1 MIYIFIT
8 FLILLLFTINPKYL
22 GKFKFL
28 ALQNVLS
35 KSTTQTIQHGLFL
48 VFILWLLYCLFEK
61 EFQSYFQLN
70 TKENFTNPSSEYIN
84 QLSEMGMFLTGSG
97 TDPHTGFSYNTNPDI
112 IDSSGKSIPEAMFL
126 FYKEEDAKANI
137 KEGAY
142 INSGFNNFNNIPGV
156 KWFTPNT
163 RDIKGFDTDPK
174 QLSNYIAHLT
184 PNPTE
189 PKPVTTTEPKP
200 VTTTEPKPVT
210 TTEPKPVTTTEPK
223 PVTTTEPKPVT
234 PTEPKPVTPD
244 DLPKIPSKQDKSS
257 SDEFRPVQPSIVQGL
272 DPKTV
277 VGSPIYYEPGTTM
290 YNGLGYSPS
299 YSEMIYLNNHV
310 FKSEPKK
317 VVEANVKGFCNQS
330 DNIMNNI
337 NEKCNA
343 LPSDV
348 CASTECCVLFG
359 GEKCVEGDENGP
371 KNKAVYSDTSIKNRD
386 VYYYQGDCYGNCQ
399 KGPRYVPPKQPETK
413 PKPPTPAMISPAPS
427 PAMISPAPSSAILNP
442 SPSPAMISPAPSS
455 AILNPSPS
463 QAEIQPVPNQ
473 NSQDLPNKLVPPPQ
487 TAQPQ
492 LLPEIPT
499 QTMSIPGQNPETL
512 PNANS
517 IINTIEK
524 DFNSMVQSLE

>member
-61 EFQSYFQLN
+61 EIQSYFQLN

-97 TDPHTGFSYNTNPDI
+97 TDPHTGFSYNTNPEI
-112 IDSSGKSIPEAMFL
+112 IDSSGKSIPQAMFL

-189 PKPVTTTEPKP
+189 T
-200 VTTTEPKPVT
+200 
-210 TTEPKPVTTTEPK
+210 K

-234 PTEPKPVTPD
+234 PV
-244 DLPKIPSKQDKSS
+244 DLPKIPSKT
-257 SDEFRPVQPSIVQGL
+257 R
-272 DPKTV
+272 
-277 VGSPIYYEPGTTM
+277 
-290 YNGLGYSPS
+290 
-299 YSEMIYLNNHV
+299 
-310 FKSEPKK
+310 
-317 VVEANVKGFCNQS
+317 
-330 DNIMNNI
+330 
-337 NEKCNA
+337 
-343 LPSDV
+343 
-348 CASTECCVLFG
+348 
-359 GEKCVEGDENGP
+359 
-371 KNKAVYSDTSIKNRD
+371 
-386 VYYYQGDCYGNCQ
+386 
-399 KGPRYVPPKQPETK
+399 
-413 PKPPTPAMISPAPS
+413 
-427 PAMISPAPSSAILNP
+427 
-442 SPSPAMISPAPSS
+442 
-455 AILNPSPS
+455 
-463 QAEIQPVPNQ
+463 
-473 NSQDLPNKLVPPPQ
+473 
-487 TAQPQ
+487 
-492 LLPEIPT
+492 
-499 QTMSIPGQNPETL
+499 
-512 PNANS
+512 
-517 IINTIEK
+517 
-524 DFNSMVQSLE
+524 

>member
-61 EFQSYFQLN
+61 EIQSYFQLN
-70 TKENFTNPSSEYIN
+70 TKENFTEEKLDQTN
-84 QLSEMGMFLTGSG
+84 EMANK
-97 TDPHTGFSYNTNPDI
+97 DV
-112 IDSSGKSIPEAMFL
+112 DS
-126 FYKEEDAKANI
+126 
-137 KEGAY
+137 
-142 INSGFNNFNNIPGV
+142 
-156 KWFTPNT
+156 
-163 RDIKGFDTDPK
+163 
-174 QLSNYIAHLT
+174 
-184 PNPTE
+184 
-189 PKPVTTTEPKP
+189 
-200 VTTTEPKPVT
+200 
-210 TTEPKPVTTTEPK
+210 
-223 PVTTTEPKPVT
+223 
-234 PTEPKPVTPD
+234 KPVTPD

-257 SDEFRPVQPSIVQGL
+257 SDEFRAVQPSIVQGL

-277 VGSPIYYEPGTTM
+277 VGSPVYYEPGTIM

-317 VVEANVKGFCNQS
+317 VVEANVKGFCDQS

-413 PKPPTPAMISPAPS
+413 PKPPTPEMISPAPS
-427 PAMISPAPSSAILNP
+427 PAMISPAPDSAIITPTP
-442 SPSPAMISPAPSS
+442 SPEMISPAPDS

-473 NSQDLPNKLVPPPQ
+473 NAQDLPKKLAPTPPQ
-487 TAQPQ
+487 TGQPQ

-499 QTMSIPGQNPETL
+499 QTMSIPGQNTETL
-512 PNANS
+512 PNTNS
-517 IINTIEK
+517 IANTAEQ
-524 DFNSMVQSLE
+524 DLNSMIQSLE

>member
-28 ALQNVLS
+28 ALQNILS

-61 EFQSYFQLN
+61 EIQSYFQLN
-70 TKENFTNPSSEYIN
+70 TKENFTEEKLDQTN
-84 QLSEMGMFLTGSG
+84 EMGNK
-97 TDPHTGFSYNTNPDI
+97 DV
-112 IDSSGKSIPEAMFL
+112 DS
-126 FYKEEDAKANI
+126 
-137 KEGAY
+137 
-142 INSGFNNFNNIPGV
+142 
-156 KWFTPNT
+156 
-163 RDIKGFDTDPK
+163 
-174 QLSNYIAHLT
+174 
-184 PNPTE
+184 
-189 PKPVTTTEPKP
+189 
-200 VTTTEPKPVT
+200 
-210 TTEPKPVTTTEPK
+210 
-223 PVTTTEPKPVT
+223 
-234 PTEPKPVTPD
+234 KPVTPD

-257 SDEFRPVQPSIVQGL
+257 SDEFRAVQPSIVQGL

-277 VGSPIYYEPGTTM
+277 VGSPVYYEPGTTM

-413 PKPPTPAMISPAPS
+413 PKPPTPEMISPAPS
-427 PAMISPAPSSAILNP
+427 PEMISPAPDSAEMQLVSN
-442 SPSPAMISPAPSS
+442 
-455 AILNPSPS
+455 LK
-463 QAEIQPVPNQ
+463 EEV
-473 NSQDLPNKLVPPPQ
+473 LPKKLTPTPPKNAQ

-499 QTMSIPGQNPETL
+499 QTMSIPGQNPQTL
-512 PNANS
+512 PNTNS
-517 IINTIEK
+517 IANTADK
-524 DFNSMVQSLE
+524 DLNSMIQSLE

>member
-35 KSTTQTIQHGLFL
+35 KSITQTIQHGLFL

-61 EFQSYFQLN
+61 EIQSYFQLN
-70 TKENFTNPSSEYIN
+70 TKENFT
-84 QLSEMGMFLTGSG
+84 
-97 TDPHTGFSYNTNPDI
+97 
-112 IDSSGKSIPEAMFL
+112 
-126 FYKEEDAKANI
+126 EEKLDQ
-137 KEGAY
+137 
-142 INSGFNNFNNIPGV
+142 
-156 KWFTPNT
+156 T
-163 RDIKGFDTDPK
+163 
-174 QLSNYIAHLT
+174 
-184 PNPTE
+184 
-189 PKPVTTTEPKP
+189 
-200 VTTTEPKPVT
+200 
-210 TTEPKPVTTTEPK
+210 
-223 PVTTTEPKPVT
+223 
-234 PTEPKPVTPD
+234 KPVTPD

-257 SDEFRPVQPSIVQGL
+257 SDEFRAIQPSIVQGL
-272 DPKTV
+272 DPKNV
-277 VGSPIYYEPGTTM
+277 VGTPVYYEPGTIM

-317 VVEANVKGFCNQS
+317 IEEANVKGFCNQS

-371 KNKAVYSDTSIKNRD
+371 KNKAIYSDTSIKNRD

-399 KGPRYVPPKQPETK
+399 KGPRYVPSKQPETK
-413 PKPPTPAMISPAPS
+413 PKPPTPEMISPAPS
-427 PAMISPAPSSAILNP
+427 PAMISPAPDSAIITPTP
-442 SPSPAMISPAPSS
+442 SPEMISTAPDS
-455 AILNPSPS
+455 AD
-463 QAEIQPVPNQ
+463 IQLVPNL
-473 NSQDLPNKLVPPPQ
+473 NEEVLPKKLTPTPPKNTQ
-487 TAQPQ
+487 TTQPQ

-512 PNANS
+512 PNTNS
-517 IINTIEK
+517 IANRAEK
-524 DFNSMVQSLE
+524 DLNSMVQSLE